1 MKLFIA
7 GATGVMG
14 RVLVPQLINEGHD
27 ITALTRNPDK
37 AQWLQNLGV
46 NVVGGDIYD
55 VDHITELMKQAQ
67 PETVIHQLTAL
78 PKAIDPNQIEDHL
91 AANDRIRVEGTRNL
105 VEASVKAGVKHIV
118 AQSIS
123 FILAPEGSR
132 VKDETAP
139 LWLDAPWPIR
149 RTIEASHSLETQVLN
164 APGIKGI
171 ALRYG
176 YFYGPGSAY
185 DANGSMANSVRAGY
199 FPIGGNGTGIFS
211 FIHIDDAASA
221 TVAALD
227 TNIPSGIYNIVD
239 DEPAAQKDWLPV
251 YAQAL
256 GAPEPQHMSAEG
268 VLEAVGDYGLH
279 MMTEMR
285 GASNAKAKTTL
296 KWKPDHASW
305 RTGFATTLNSAQVE
319 VSQSVT

>member
-7 GATGVMG
+7 GATGVIG
-14 RVLVPQLINEGHD
+14 RALLPQLLNKGHT
-27 ITALTRNPDK
+27 ITALTRNPDN
-37 AQWLQNLGV
+37 AQWLKDLGV

-55 VDHITELMKQAQ
+55 VDRVTELMKQAQ
-67 PETVIHQLTAL
+67 PDTVIHQLTAL

-91 AANDRIRVEGTRNL
+91 AANDQIRIEGTRNL
-105 VEASVKAGVKHIV
+105 VEASGKAGVKRIV

-123 FILAPEGSR
+123 FILAPEGSMI
-132 VKDETAP
+132 KDETAP

-171 ALRYG
+171 VLRYG

-185 DANGSMANSVRAGY
+185 DVDGSMAESVRAGY
-199 FPIGGNGTGIFS
+199 FPIGGSGAGIFS

-227 TNIPSGIYNIVD
+227 TNVPSGIYNIVD

-256 GAPEPQHMSAEG
+256 GAPEPQLMSAEA

-285 GASNAKAKTTL
+285 GASNAKAKATFTWTP
-296 KWKPDHASW
+296 KHASW
-305 RTGFATTLNSAQVE
+305 RTGFFSMNLSQKVA
-319 VSQSVT
+319 SQSAT